1 MINLSFAT
9 APTDLNVTNVIPGG
23 GGLKSTSTI
32 PLSLPSKSTVL
43 GGVISNSHND
53 NPLERSDFAGIF
65 ADDTRGVFVGT
76 LPTSS

>member
-1 MINLSFAT
+1 
-9 APTDLNVTNVIPGG
+9 
-23 GGLKSTSTI
+23 LKSTSTI